1 VAEDPRDPTDVD
13 VVHQPSLPSL
23 ELPEYHGRQPVGMKT
38 SVNGAGNRISRPHS
52 IGDRVVAVIE
62 LKVKTAGHEETDDGL
77 VYAEKHKVVDFFEV
91 QGDPGARLLSA
102 VRNAY
107 RTADDAKSGRE
118 PLPDLGT
125 AGVTDAS
132 GVALTPSELA
142 ELAGLDPVRAMLDDD
157 ATPVVVLYS
166 DGARELWPDDF
177 DAGAPRPTAGEKFDA
192 PGEGPAAYVY
202 VEKLL
207 HAETGE
213 TVAEWTPEQEDAR
226 LLELE
231 EEQAAEEARA
241 EGRTTPDDVD
251 GEPIGQEVDEEAPL
265 DDWEIA
271 GEEVDD
277 LEDIEDG
284 DTVED
289 FDEGLEPM
297 ASPELP
303 EETDDDEDQGA
314 DVVDFPGAAAK
325 LAAELDEPDDVDFAL
340 IDRKITEIVPE
351 LDHIGDLRQAR
362 RLVEAEKRGRGR
374 GLKPRSSLLDALHAR
389 VAELEAEQ
397 AMADGPDDDGEAF

>member
-1 VAEDPRDPTDVD
+1 MAEDPRDPTDVD
-13 VVHQPSLPSL
+13 VAHQPSLPSL

-177 DAGAPRPTAGEKFDA
+177 DGGAPRPTAGEKFDA
-192 PGEGPAAYVY
+192 PGDGPADYVY

-231 EEQAAEEARA
+231 EQQAAEEARA
-241 EGRTTPDDVD
+241 ESSTPDDVD
-251 GEPIGQEVDEEAPL
+251 GTTIPQEVDEEAPL

-277 LEDIEDG
+277 LEDLEDG

-297 ASPELP
+297 ASPEPELP
-303 EETDDDEDQGA
+303 EDDDDDQGA

-325 LAAELDEPDDVDFAL
+325 LAAELAEPDDTDYAL
-340 IDRKITEIVPE
+340 VDRKVPE
-351 LDHIGDLRQAR
+351 VVAGLAHIGDLNQAR

-397 AMADGPDDDGEAF
+397 AMADGPDDGEAF

>member
-1 VAEDPRDPTDVD
+1 MAEDPRDPTDVD
-13 VVHQPSLPSL
+13 VAHQPSLPSL

-91 QGDPGARLLSA
+91 EGDPGARLLSA

-107 RTADDAKSGRE
+107 RSADDAKSGRE

-142 ELAGLDPVRAMLDDD
+142 EIAGLDPVRAMLDND

-177 DAGAPRPTAGEKFDA
+177 DGDAPRPTAGEKFDA
-192 PGEGPAAYVY
+192 PGDGPAAYVY

-231 EEQAAEEARA
+231 DQLAAEEARA
-241 EGRTTPDDVD
+241 ESSTPDDVD
-251 GEPIGQEVDEEAPL
+251 GTTIPQEVDEEAPL

-277 LEDIEDG
+277 LEDIADG

-297 ASPELP
+297 ATAEPELP
-303 EETDDDEDQGA
+303 EETDDEDQGA
-314 DVVDFPGAAAK
+314 GVVDFPGAAAK
-325 LAAELDEPDDVDFAL
+325 LAAELAEPNDDDFRL
-340 IDRKITEIVPE
+340 VDRKIPEIVDE
-351 LDHIGDLRQAR
+351 LHRVGDLNQAR

-374 GLKPRSSLLDALHAR
+374 GLQPRKTLLDALHAR

-397 AMADGPDDDGEAF
+397 AMADGPDDGEAF